1 MTYLLLGA
9 GLVAL
14 LVWLG
19 GGKAYL
25 RSREWRFLTG
35 AASVAAF
42 IGAAMA
48 GVRGGWPLT
57 LVLLAAGAG
66 MGLMTRMGA
75 AAPRAEAPPPPQDG
89 KMSLA
94 DARATLGVGPDAS
107 ASEIQTAYARLMRL
121 AHPDKGGTDGLARQL
136 NAARDRLLKG

>member
-1 MTYLLLGA
+1 MSYLLLGA
-9 GLVAL
+9 AVVAL
-14 LVWLG
+14 LVWAG

-25 RSREWRFLTG
+25 QSRQWRFLTG

-42 IGAAMA
+42 IGAALA
-48 GVRGGWPLT
+48 GVRGGWPLA
-57 LVLLAAGAG
+57 VLLVVVGSA
-66 MGLMTRMGA
+66 MGLMTRTA
-75 AAPRAEAPPPPQDG
+75 AAPRPPPREPSG
-89 KMSLA
+89 KMSLS
-94 DARATLGVGPDAS
+94 DARAILGVGPDAS

>member
-9 GLVAL
+9 AVVAL
-14 LVWLG
+14 LVWAG

-25 RSREWRFLTG
+25 QSRQWRFLTG

-42 IGAAMA
+42 IGAALA
-48 GVRGGWPLT
+48 GVRGGWPLA
-57 LVLLAAGAG
+57 VLLVVVGSA
-66 MGLMTRMGA
+66 MGLMTRTA
-75 AAPRAEAPPPPQDG
+75 AAPRPQPREPVD
-89 KMSLA
+89 KMSLS
-94 DARATLGVGPDAS
+94 DARAILGVGPDAS

>member
-9 GLVAL
+9 AVVAL

-19 GGKAYL
+19 GGRNYL
-25 RSREWRFLTG
+25 QSRQWRFLTG
-35 AASVAAF
+35 AATVAAF
-42 IGAAMA
+42 IGAAIA

-57 LVLLAAGAG
+57 LVLIAAGAG
-66 MGLMTRMGA
+66 MGLMTRAGA
-75 AAPRAEAPPPPQDG
+75 AAPRRDTPAPRDG
-89 KMSLA
+89 KMSEA
-94 DARATLGVGPDAS
+94 DARAMLGVGDDAS
-107 ASEIQTAYARLMRL
+107 ASEIQTAYTRLMRL